1 MIVRVRRGA
10 SRPEILDNPGETALP
25 QHAKGET
32 AAHGLADLRSVLDVI
47 EVAAIFKCSREKIKR
62 MARRGEIPAF
72 KFGKQWYVRRED
84 LERFLAARVECTG
97 HLRRIQEV

>member
-1 MIVRVRRGA
+1 MIVQTTKRA
-10 SRPEILDNPGETALP
+10 DSSEIAANPSDTARPRCVND
-25 QHAKGET
+25 ET
-32 AAHGLADLRSVLDVI
+32 AAPGPTDQLALDVP

-72 KFGKQWYVRRED
+72 KFGKQWYLRRED

>member
-10 SRPEILDNPGETALP
+10 GRPEILGNPSDTAYPQHIEGETA
-25 QHAKGET
+25 GR
-32 AAHGLADLRSVLDVI
+32 GLSNRRMVLDVI